1 MSNSNKIIPDP
12 AILRDAWERIAPRLE
27 VQFNGCWM
35 LNNTISQRERHYP
48 LIMVRG
54 FSEYAYRIA
63 YRIYKGALSD
73 NQSVRH
79 TCHRPRCCNPAHLTL
94 HSQVIKRTCLAQ
106 ADILPIYLSD
116 EPRDILAKRYGVDPQ
131 TITRIRVAKH
141 SLTAHL
147 PPRKFNGTLHWT
159 AERRA
164 KVRASLLARTE
175 PRKSRAP
182 YTRPNL
188 AGEKHPMAKLSDS
201 DAVAIFH
208 SIETT
213 ATLAAHYGIAKST
226 IRNIRA
232 GRHGATKHLLKAVKV
247 R

>member
-1 MSNSNKIIPDP
+1 
-12 AILRDAWERIAPRLE
+12 
-27 VQFNGCWM
+27 M

-73 NQSVRH
+73 NQSVRIIA
-79 TCHRPRCCNPAHLTL
+79 TRRLLQSGAPTL